1 MANALAE
8 KLKALGLR
16 HGEKVVVGLAV
27 AACIACLALA
37 AIQPTIDLT
46 PEEIEQHARSA
57 KSNLGDTRD
66 SKQSTEDILKRI
78 EAANI
83 KNPDFEQMVD
93 DMDKNALVASTF
105 APSHP
110 YNYPQPGAG
119 LIRDMPEL
127 IAPTELV
134 AYPGRGGALV
144 FELDENNQRIV
155 DTEKMAAANPTTG
168 TSPADPHA
176 SGRGRRRGDQ
186 VAAAKK
192 KEEAKKEAERAAAKA
207 KALLAGT
214 ETEAPKQ
221 EEAQPAAAAGPFKE
235 TTKGLR
241 WVVLTGILDYKK
253 LRENYHNALKV
264 PAYPHFKQLE
274 VERQTLQSDGSWS
287 PWEPVD
293 ADRNHTI
300 LDNLPEVEEEYAARE
315 SLLDALV
322 DPLPFLK
329 AGLWQRVHVARL
341 VPKEK
346 IAAATKVAGVPG
358 ESPGTG
364 SHPTDSAAFAPP
376 RPSTEIGS
384 NFAATPGMAGAPEE
398 ANFQHTEA
406 ETIMLRS
413 LDFTVEPDRSYRF
426 RARVVVF
433 NPNRDREDVSPEV
446 DTKAVELHGPWSEPT
461 NAVTMPADV
470 TVYVVRKGLSAT
482 RRNDQVQFDVTR
494 WDRRSGI
501 SVEKSFEA
509 WPGEI
514 VGEYRKSVDVPS
526 SEGTGKKSA
535 SIDFNSHEVVLDTS
549 GGDQLLPPIPG
560 ATGRVSVPV
569 NALLVRADGS
579 VILRSQSF
587 DVNDEVRKDIVDN
600 YKRELEGS
608 NKKRESSMGSSYPG
622 ASHPTSR

>member
-1 MANALAE
+1 
-8 KLKALGLR
+8 
-16 HGEKVVVGLAV
+16 
-27 AACIACLALA
+27 
-37 AIQPTIDLT
+37 
-46 PEEIEQHARSA
+46 
-57 KSNLGDTRD
+57 
-66 SKQSTEDILKRI
+66 
-78 EAANI
+78 
-83 KNPDFEQMVD
+83 MVD
-93 DMDKNALVASTF
+93 DKEKNALVASAF
-105 APSHP
+105 APAHP

-144 FELDENNQRIV
+144 FELDENNQRIG
-155 DTEKMAAANPTTG
+155 DTEKMAAANTTAG
-168 TSPADPHA
+168 ASPADPHA
-176 SGRGRRRGDQ
+176 SGRGRHRGDQ

-214 ETEAPKQ
+214 ETEAPKR
-221 EEAQPAAAAGPFKE
+221 EEAQPAVAAGPFKE

-241 WVVLTGILDYKK
+241 WVVLTGILDYKE
-253 LRENYHNALKV
+253 LRENYLNALKV

-274 VERQTLQSDGSWS
+274 VERQTLQPDGSWS

-293 ADRNHTI
+293 ADRNHSI

-346 IAAATKVAGVPG
+346 IASATKAAGVPG
-358 ESPGTG
+358 ESPGMG
-364 SHPTDSAAFAPP
+364 HNPAASASYAQR
-376 RPSTEIGS
+376 RPSTEMGS
-384 NFAATPGMAGAPEE
+384 NYAATPGMAGAPEE
-398 ANFQHTEA
+398 SNFQHTEA
-406 ETIMLRS
+406 ETVMLRS
-413 LDFTVEPDRSYRF
+413 LDFTVEPDKSYRF
-426 RARVVVF
+426 HARVVVF
-433 NPNRDREDVSPEV
+433 NPNRDREDVSPDV
-446 DTKAVELHGPWSEPT
+446 DTKSVELHGPWSEPT
-461 NAVTMPADV
+461 NVVTMPADV
-470 TVYVVRKGLSAT
+470 TAYVVRKGLSAT

-494 WDRRSGI
+494 WDPRSGI
-501 SVEKSFEA
+501 SVEKPFEA

-514 VGEYRKSVDVPS
+514 VGEYRKSVDIPS

-535 SIDFNSHEVVLDTS
+535 PIDFNSHEVVLDAS
-549 GGDQLLPPIPG
+549 GGDQLPPPIPG

-569 NALLVRADGS
+569 NVLLVRADGS
-579 VILRSQSF
+579 VILRGQSF
-587 DVNDEVRKDIVDN
+587 DVNDEVRKNIVDN
-600 YKRELEGS
+600 YKRELEDS

-622 ASHPTSR
+622 ATHPTSR

>member
-1 MANALAE
+1 MANASAE

-27 AACIACLALA
+27 AACLACLALA
-37 AIQPTIDLT
+37 ATQPTIDLT
-46 PEEIEQHARSA
+46 PEEVEQHARSA
-57 KSNLGDTRD
+57 KSNLDT
-66 SKQSTEDILKRI
+66 KQSTEDILKRL

-83 KNPDFEQMVD
+83 KNPHFEQMVD
-93 DMDKNALVASTF
+93 DKEKNALVASAF
-105 APSHP
+105 APAHP

-119 LIRDMPEL
+119 LIRDTPEL

-144 FELDENNQRIV
+144 FEIDENNQRVV
-155 DTEKMAAANPTTG
+155 DTEKMAAANTTAG
-168 TSPADPHA
+168 ASPADPHA

-221 EEAQPAAAAGPFKE
+221 EEAQPAVAAGPFKE

-241 WVVLTGILDYKK
+241 WVVLTGILDYKE
-253 LRENYHNALKV
+253 LRENYLNALKV

-274 VERQTLQSDGSWS
+274 VERQTLQPDGSWS

-346 IAAATKVAGVPG
+346 IASATKAAGLPG
-358 ESPGTG
+358 ESPGMG
-364 SHPTDSAAFAPP
+364 YNSAASASYAQP
-376 RPSTEIGS
+376 RPSTEMGS
-384 NFAATPGMAGAPEE
+384 NYAATPGMAGAPEE
-398 ANFQHTEA
+398 SNFQHTEA
-406 ETIMLRS
+406 ETVMLRS
-413 LDFTVEPDRSYRF
+413 LDFTVEPDKTYRF
-426 RARVVVF
+426 HARVVVF
-433 NPNRDREDVSPEV
+433 NPNRDREDVSPDV
-446 DTKAVELHGPWSEPT
+446 DTQSIELHGPWSEPT
-461 NAVTMPADV
+461 NEVTMPADV
-470 TVYVVRKGLSAT
+470 TAYVVRKGLSAT

-494 WDRRSGI
+494 WDPRSGI
-501 SVEKSFEA
+501 SVEKPFEA

-514 VGEYRKSVDVPS
+514 VGEYRKSVDIPS

-535 SIDFNSHEVVLDTS
+535 PIDFNSHEVVLDTS
-549 GGDQLLPPIPG
+549 GGDQLPPPIPG

-600 YKRELEGS
+600 YKRELEDS
-608 NKKRESSMGSSYPG
+608 NKKRESSMGSSSPG

>member
-1 MANALAE
+1 MANASAE

-27 AACIACLALA
+27 AACIACLAMA
-37 AIQPTIDLT
+37 ATQPTIDLT
-46 PEEIEQHARSA
+46 PEEVEQHARWA
-57 KSNLGDTRD
+57 KSNLKDN
-66 SKQSTEDILKRI
+66 QSPQDILKRL
-78 EAANI
+78 EEANI
-83 KNPDFEQMVD
+83 KNAHFEQMVD
-93 DMDKNALVASTF
+93 DKEKNALVASAF
-105 APSHP
+105 APPHP

-155 DTEKMAAANPTTG
+155 DTEKMEAANTTAG
-168 TSPADPHA
+168 ASPADPHA

-192 KEEAKKEAERAAAKA
+192 KEAKKEAERAAAKA

-221 EEAQPAAAAGPFKE
+221 EEAQPAVAAGPFKE

-253 LRENYHNALKV
+253 LRENYLNALKV

-274 VERQTLQSDGSWS
+274 VERQTLQPDGSWS

-346 IAAATKVAGVPG
+346 IASATKAAGVRG
-358 ESPGTG
+358 ESPGMG
-364 SHPTDSAAFAPP
+364 YNPAASASYAQP
-376 RPSTEIGS
+376 RPSTEMGS
-384 NFAATPGMAGAPEE
+384 NSAATPGMAGAPEE
-398 ANFQHTEA
+398 SNFQHTEA
-406 ETIMLRS
+406 ETVMLRS
-413 LDFTVEPDRSYRF
+413 LDFTVEPDKSYRF
-426 RARVVVF
+426 HARVVVF
-433 NPNRDREDVSPEV
+433 NPNRDREDVSPDV
-446 DTKAVELHGPWSEPT
+446 DTQSVELHGPWSEPT
-461 NAVTMPADV
+461 NEVTMPADV
-470 TVYVVRKGLSAT
+470 TAYVVRKGLSAT

-494 WDRRSGI
+494 WDPRSGI
-501 SVEKSFEA
+501 SVEKPFEA

-514 VGEYRKSVDVPS
+514 VGEYRKSVDIPS

-535 SIDFNSHEVVLDTS
+535 PIDFNSHEVVLDSS
-549 GGDQLLPPIPG
+549 GGDQLPPPIPG

-600 YKRELEGS
+600 YKRELEDS
-608 NKKRESSMGSSYPG
+608 NKKRESSMGNSYPG